1 MAREQIKDVATG
13 GGAFIG
19 ITGAERDDV
28 TDEIGANGC
37 AAEQFNDGAPRL
49 AKLAQ
54 QAVDPAAC
62 RLGFVR
68 IVSSESAEELSELL
82 AFLSSKRR

>member
-19 ITGAERDDV
+19 ITAAQCGDV
-28 TDEIGANGC
+28 TGEIGANGC
-37 AAEQFNDGAPRL
+37 VAEQFNGIPPCL
-49 AKLAQ
+49 LVLAQ